1 MLRITKLIVVPVLVL
16 TLGACAGM
24 SAREQRMLSGGAIGA
39 GAGAAI
45 GAVTGGSP
53 AVGAAVGGAAGVVG
67 GILVDE
73 HEKRQRH

>member
-1 MLRITKLIVVPVLVL
+1 MLRIAKLIVVPVLVL
-16 TLGACAGM
+16 ILSACAGM
-24 SAREQRMLSGGAIGA
+24 SSREQRMLSGGAIGA

-67 GILVDE
+67 GVLVDE
-73 HEKRQRH
+73 HEKRHRH